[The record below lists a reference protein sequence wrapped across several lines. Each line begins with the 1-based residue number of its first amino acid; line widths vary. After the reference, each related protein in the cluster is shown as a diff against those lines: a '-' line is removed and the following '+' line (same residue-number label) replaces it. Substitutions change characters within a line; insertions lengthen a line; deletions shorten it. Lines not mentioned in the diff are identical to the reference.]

1 MCGSRETRAF
11 LNELFLANYAHSFG
25 SRGPEN
31 TSEVMCGGPNQ
42 KLCRLGPLQLFVKYV
57 SIANFRSK
65 KSKIFSQNAVPMK
78 RLSPI
83 RVYFIVN
90 RKCYLDCKRF
100 QHKMTVFF
108 EFATIINYFWSYVPL
123 SAAEKLTC
131 KFCL

>member
-57 SIANFRSK
+57 CIANFRSK
-65 KSKIFSQNAVPMK
+65 KVKFPLKIMY
-78 RLSPI
+78 R
-83 RVYFIVN
+83 
-90 RKCYLDCKRF
+90 
-100 QHKMTVFF
+100 
-108 EFATIINYFWSYVPL
+108 
-123 SAAEKLTC
+123 
-131 KFCL
+131 